1 MTPMR
6 ASRVAQK
13 TAILFDFGGTLDSDG
28 LPWKTRVARL
38 FGGAGVT
45 AGDGFDPLFYAADD
59 ALVGTVDIDLP
70 LRDTV
75 ERLVLPL
82 GQALGASRELADGVA
97 ARFTDETLDRLH
109 ARAALLARLA
119 RRYRLGIVSN
129 FYGNLE
135 RICADAG
142 IAPFFGVIVD
152 SARVGAEK
160 PDPRIFGAALTALDV
175 APADALFVGDSL
187 SRDMAGARDAGMA
200 HAWLAPAPAVH
211 ACCPGDP
218 VIRALEDLEALLS

>member
-1 MTPMR
+1 M
-6 ASRVAQK
+6 SQK

-28 LPWKTRVARL
+28 IPWKARVARL
-38 FGGAGVT
+38 FEAAGVPPR
-45 AGDGFDPLFYAADD
+45 DGFDPLFYAADD
-59 ALVGTVDIDLP
+59 TLVGAVDADLP

-82 GQALGASRELADGVA
+82 GEALGASSDVAAGVA
-97 ARFTDETLDRLH
+97 ARFTEETLGGLR
-109 ARAALLARLA
+109 ARAPLLTGLA

-135 RICADAG
+135 RVCADAG
-142 IAPFFGVIVD
+142 IAPFFGTIVD

-160 PDPRIFGAALTALDV
+160 PDPRIFGAALAALDV

-187 SRDMAGARDAGMA
+187 PRDMAGARGVGMA
-200 HAWLAPAPAVH
+200 HAWLAPAPAAR
-211 ACCPGDP
+211 ACCPDDP
-218 VIRALEDLEALLS
+218 VIHALDELEALLA